1 MLFMTAGAVMY
12 GVDKS
17 EELKKLEA
25 QRQELTWK
33 IVDKRAELISSN
45 PDLKQLHDQIMTLH
59 REMALK
65 LDANPEM
72 QKLNADQMTLVV
84 FKTLYDEVM
93 DGGFVQLIYNGW
105 GPFVFFNPFAKA
117 VRGWGLDDLAALV
130 KKAGKLFRKYGREIE
145 RECTDDEFM
154 AMFENYPEFDD
165 LDDTFVENEER
176 WVEAVARYIDGHVEN
191 FATVEGVAEKA

>member
-1 MLFMTAGAVMY
+1 MRNKILFLVMLFMTAGAVMY

-65 LDANPEM
+65 LDVVYVE
-72 QKLNADQMTLVV
+72 KLNAEAEALDQQIAEL
-84 FKTLYDEVM
+84 
-93 DGGFVQLIYNGW
+93 
-105 GPFVFFNPFAKA
+105 
-117 VRGWGLDDLAALV
+117 
-130 KKAGKLFRKYGREIE
+130 KK
-145 RECTDDEFM
+145 
-154 AMFENYPEFDD
+154 
-165 LDDTFVENEER
+165 
-176 WVEAVARYIDGHVEN
+176 
-191 FATVEGVAEKA
+191 

>member
-1 MLFMTAGAVMY
+1 MRNKILFLVMLFMTAGAVMY

-72 QKLNADQMTLVV
+72 QNLNAEAEALDQQISEL
-84 FKTLYDEVM
+84 
-93 DGGFVQLIYNGW
+93 
-105 GPFVFFNPFAKA
+105 
-117 VRGWGLDDLAALV
+117 
-130 KKAGKLFRKYGREIE
+130 KK
-145 RECTDDEFM
+145 
-154 AMFENYPEFDD
+154 
-165 LDDTFVENEER
+165 
-176 WVEAVARYIDGHVEN
+176 
-191 FATVEGVAEKA
+191 